1 MAEGGAANSREAVV
15 DAGAVEMLSNWGCV
29 DDSRDVAAPVEPGL
43 CREKR
48 RSEAC
53 AQKVCQVV
61 VTSEEHRRK
70 SRFGPAASIVPLL
83 RRGDPIMTV
92 ARRCC

>member
-15 DAGAVEMLSNWGCV
+15 DLGVAEMLSIWGCV
-29 DDSRDVAAPVEPGL
+29 DESRDFAAAVDPRLTVSRG
-43 CREKR
+43 R

-61 VTSEEHRRK
+61 VTLVEHRRK
-70 SRFGPAASIVPLL
+70 SRFGPATSMVPLL
-83 RRGDPIMTV
+83 RRGD
-92 ARRCC
+92 